1 MTIASQLR
9 AHARRYRELA
19 QIYDGDTADS
29 MRRAAERLDRQADAL
44 EAYEATARLTDRRTL
59 ALSA

>member
-19 QIYDGDTADS
+19 QIHDGAIADS
-29 MRRAAERLDRQADAL
+29 MRRAAERLDRQARAL
-44 EAYEATARLTDRRTL
+44 EAYEASARLTAPRTL
-59 ALSA
+59 ALTA